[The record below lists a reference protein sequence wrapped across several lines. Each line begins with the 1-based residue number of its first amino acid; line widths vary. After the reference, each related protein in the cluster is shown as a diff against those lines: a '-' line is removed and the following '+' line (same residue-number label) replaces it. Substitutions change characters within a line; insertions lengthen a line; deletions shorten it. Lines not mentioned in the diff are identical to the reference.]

1 MYEGEPLQC
10 TLYTLRYVEYATVC
24 ARSAVRL
31 HGLQSSD
38 AAACVPLQGYCKVA
52 DFGFAKHVGKART
65 FTICGTPDYQAP
77 EVIMRRG
84 TTKAV
89 DYWALGVL
97 IFEMLVGDPPFM
109 STTGDPWD
117 TFRRSMTGRCQV
129 PSFVSEQA
137 ADLIYKLLQV
147 RTLYHWAALASL
159 LSDCKISVAFL

>member
-1 MYEGEPLQC
+1 M
-10 TLYTLRYVEYATVC
+10 
-24 ARSAVRL
+24 
-31 HGLQSSD
+31 
-38 AAACVPLQGYCKVA
+38 
-52 DFGFAKHVGKART
+52 
-65 FTICGTPDYQAP
+65 QAP
-77 EVIMRRG
+77 EVIMRRV
-84 TTKAV
+84 TTKAA

-147 RTLYHWAALASL
+147 CFKSVCCLLRGWLEASNHNMYLVLFTNLPQSRGHLHFHALLGNSWSKKGKSITLVCKPAMSAACYVHGQPC
-159 LSDCKISVAFL
+159 DVENAFSCTPCRHVLFNFAIL